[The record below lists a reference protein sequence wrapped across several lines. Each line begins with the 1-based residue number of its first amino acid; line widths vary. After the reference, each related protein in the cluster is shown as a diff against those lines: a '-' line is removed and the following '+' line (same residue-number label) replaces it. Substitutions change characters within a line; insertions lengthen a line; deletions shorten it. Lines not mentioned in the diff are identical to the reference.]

1 MRHPGV
7 RAVRGGVAPAARP
20 SRRARPRPA
29 RTPEYNPELPAKGV
43 TAKMVYDATR
53 PYALRDMFRRA
64 RFRDVDPT
72 PWYPDY
78 RER

>member
-1 MRHPGV
+1 MRQWGCGRSAEASRPPHG
-7 RAVRGGVAPAARP
+7 RVAGHVLDP
-20 SRRARPRPA
+20 S

-43 TAKMVYDATR
+43 TAKTVDDATR

-64 RFRDVDPT
+64 RFRDVGPT

-78 RER
+78 PER